1 MNLEQIEIQQR
12 VNLLVSSSPELVNG
26 VHGFSFT
33 HTSADMFSKRVVTV
47 VGRLCE
53 ETQRA
58 KEWLIE
64 RKDEWQDQQ
73 GEQFRLLEPP
83 FIELRDQTRW
93 RPASPQEISSL
104 ADELWYI
111 CSPTS
116 RYKTEKIENPYGY
129 AALLERPQM
138 TEQVVVHQLHAAS

>member
-1 MNLEQIEIQQR
+1 MSPESREIQER
-12 VNLLVSSSPELVNG
+12 VNLLVSSSPELTNG
-26 VHGFSFT
+26 IHGFSFT

-58 KEWLIE
+58 KEWIIE
-64 RKDEWQDQQ
+64 RKDEWQSDPR
-73 GEQFRLLEPP
+73 EHFRLLEPP

-93 RPASPQEISSL
+93 RPASPKEIGSL
-104 ADELWYI
+104 SDELWYI

-116 RYKTEKIENPYGY
+116 IYKTEKIENSLYY